1 MKLKITVICSVVFS
15 LFFFLLL
22 FLVIFFADD
31 TDSGENNKDSSI
43 PQGGV
48 TVSPEVLAHRPLIEK
63 YGKEYGIED
72 YVSYI
77 LAIMQVESGGTAED
91 VMQSSESLGLPPNSL
106 STEESIKQGVKY
118 FSELL
123 TSAEQQGVDI
133 DSVIQSYNYGGGFL
147 NYVRSHGKKYTYE
160 LAEQFSKEKS
170 GGQKADYPNPIAIP
184 VNGGWR
190 YNYGNQF
197 YVQLVSQYLTD
208 TSPTEF
214 DDETVQVIMDEALK
228 YEGFPYVFG
237 GASPTTSFDC
247 SGLIQWVY
255 DKAGISLPRVAQDQ
269 YDATQEISMEEAQA
283 GDLIFFHST
292 YNAGTYVTHVAIY
305 LEGNRFYHAGDPIGY
320 GNLSSRY
327 WQDHLIGARRVIHN

>member
-1 MKLKITVICSVVFS
+1 M
-15 LFFFLLL
+15 
-22 FLVIFFADD
+22 
-31 TDSGENNKDSSI
+31 
-43 PQGGV
+43 
-48 TVSPEVLAHRPLIEK
+48 
-63 YGKEYGIED
+63 
-72 YVSYI
+72 
-77 LAIMQVESGGTAED
+77 
-91 VMQSSESLGLPPNSL
+91 
-106 STEESIKQGVKY
+106 
-118 FSELL
+118 
-123 TSAEQQGVDI
+123 DI

-283 GDLIFFHST
+283 GD
-292 YNAGTYVTHVAIY
+292 
-305 LEGNRFYHAGDPIGY
+305 PIGY
-320 GNLSSRY
+320 GDLSSRY

>member
-1 MKLKITVICSVVFS
+1 TKGR
-15 LFFFLLL
+15 
-22 FLVIFFADD
+22 D
-31 TDSGENNKDSSI
+31 
-43 PQGGV
+43 
-48 TVSPEVLAHRPLIEK
+48 PE
-63 YGKEYGIED
+63 
-72 YVSYI
+72 
-77 LAIMQVESGGTAED
+77 
-91 VMQSSESLGLPPNSL
+91 
-106 STEESIKQGVKY
+106 
-118 FSELL
+118 
-123 TSAEQQGVDI
+123 
-133 DSVIQSYNYGGGFL
+133 
-147 NYVRSHGKKYTYE
+147 
-160 LAEQFSKEKS
+160 
-170 GGQKADYPNPIAIP
+170 PIAIP

-305 LEGNRFYHAGDPIGY
+305 LEGNRFYHAGDPI
-320 GNLSSRY
+320 
-327 WQDHLIGARRVIHN
+327 

>member
-43 PQGGV
+43 SQGGV

-190 YNYGNQF
+190 YNYGNHSQSQLRDKRSLQLLCVCTQRVTSNRLVRLCHDIQF
-197 YVQLVSQYLTD
+197 LQNPCGETPQFHTKDKQTLSQ
-208 TSPTEF
+208 
-214 DDETVQVIMDEALK
+214 
-228 YEGFPYVFG
+228 
-237 GASPTTSFDC
+237 
-247 SGLIQWVY
+247 
-255 DKAGISLPRVAQDQ
+255 R
-269 YDATQEISMEEAQA
+269 
-283 GDLIFFHST
+283 
-292 YNAGTYVTHVAIY
+292 
-305 LEGNRFYHAGDPIGY
+305 
-320 GNLSSRY
+320 
-327 WQDHLIGARRVIHN
+327 

>member
-43 PQGGV
+43 SQGGV

-208 TSPTEF
+208 TSP
-214 DDETVQVIMDEALK
+214 
-228 YEGFPYVFG
+228 
-237 GASPTTSFDC
+237 
-247 SGLIQWVY
+247 
-255 DKAGISLPRVAQDQ
+255 
-269 YDATQEISMEEAQA
+269 
-283 GDLIFFHST
+283 
-292 YNAGTYVTHVAIY
+292 
-305 LEGNRFYHAGDPIGY
+305 NRI
-320 GNLSSRY
+320 
-327 WQDHLIGARRVIHN
+327 

>member
-43 PQGGV
+43 SQGGV

-106 STEESIKQGVKY
+106 STEESIK
-118 FSELL
+118 
-123 TSAEQQGVDI
+123 QGVDI

-283 GDLIFFHST
+283 GD
-292 YNAGTYVTHVAIY
+292 
-305 LEGNRFYHAGDPIGY
+305 PIGY
-320 GNLSSRY
+320 GDLSSRY

>member
-43 PQGGV
+43 SQGGV

-147 NYVRSHGKKYTYE
+147 NYVRSHGKKYTY
-160 LAEQFSKEKS
+160 
-170 GGQKADYPNPIAIP
+170 
-184 VNGGWR
+184 
-190 YNYGNQF
+190 GNQF

-283 GDLIFFHST
+283 GD
-292 YNAGTYVTHVAIY
+292 
-305 LEGNRFYHAGDPIGY
+305 PIGY
-320 GNLSSRY
+320 GDLSSRY

>member
-1 MKLKITVICSVVFS
+1 
-15 LFFFLLL
+15 
-22 FLVIFFADD
+22 
-31 TDSGENNKDSSI
+31 KDSSI
-43 PQGGV
+43 SQGGV

-283 GDLIFFHST
+283 GD
-292 YNAGTYVTHVAIY
+292 
-305 LEGNRFYHAGDPIGY
+305 PIGY
-320 GNLSSRY
+320 GDLSSRY